1 MGVSLTD
8 MKDGLVLFL
17 MASGPV
23 SVVVVALL
31 AQRFA
36 SKTDLAAQV
45 GRLNKLEER
54 LAQGDAR
61 FATLEGAIKAATQAA
76 GQAKSAAEEAT
87 KAAAKVYGTEIAC
100 ARLEE
105 RIQGLGEALNNIEH
119 FTRLMVEGHMKLR
132 A

>member
-1 MGVSLTD
+1 MGLNFAEI
-8 MKDGLVLFL
+8 KEGLVLAL

-23 SVVVVALL
+23 SAVVVALL
-31 AQRFA
+31 SRTFA

-45 GRLNKLEER
+45 ARLDKLEER

-76 GQAKSAAEEAT
+76 GQAKIAAEEAT

-105 RIQGLGEALNNIEH
+105 RIQGVTEALNNIEH